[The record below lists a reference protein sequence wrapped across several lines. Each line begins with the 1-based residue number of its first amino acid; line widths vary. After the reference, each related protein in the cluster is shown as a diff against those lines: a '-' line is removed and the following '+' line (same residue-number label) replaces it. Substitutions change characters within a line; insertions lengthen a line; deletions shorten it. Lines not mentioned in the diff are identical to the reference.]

1 MEFKEN
7 YTQQLQRLNEYQKA
21 AVFDESNACLV
32 NANVGSGKTTVLI
45 TKVMYLHYEKQ
56 IPYEQMV
63 VLTFTNK
70 AADEIKERLYALEPE
85 ITEEQLWGFGTFH
98 SVCLT
103 MLKKMLPVENLGYTK
118 EFMVMD
124 PDEEL
129 GMAEQLILTYQL
141 KIKYK
146 NRLKKRLEQKNSKY
160 QDDIEKLKALLKE
173 EKRRQ
178 DKMTFDELLENTCNL
193 VKMSEQKMDDI
204 SWIIVDE
211 VQDSDEKQ
219 LELIDCLKK
228 PQTCFFAVGDPNQV
242 IYSWRGSAFHI
253 FYQLKTKYQA
263 TELTLPVNYRSSSE
277 ILAVARCFMQQ
288 GGTLQGGRENG
299 DKIQIRNMYDPF
311 QEADYLADRI
321 RELHASGLPYR
332 EIAIFYRLQNQS
344 EIFEHVFEKEG
355 IPFEVSL
362 KKTVKDIPVLDWLI
376 RVLRFSVNP
385 KDKSSG
391 IAALADKKY
400 GDGMSVKEAEK
411 TTDLLNE
418 ITEEEKQEMN
428 NELCKPDIRKQMLEF
443 SKVYASK
450 QVALPEDLWNY
461 FSLENHLHP
470 TTASYVEDRICVM
483 DFLEH
488 MTTYQKEQ
496 QKNVVEG
503 FSEFLNMASLYGTNI
518 LKKDKSSGIAALADK
533 RYGLGMSVK
542 EAEKTIDIL
551 SETRKTQT
559 ETPQSEKQKIN
570 SDIRKQML
578 GFSQAY
584 FNAQSTTAEDLWNYF
599 SLENHLHPTTA
610 SYVED
615 RICVMDFL
623 EHMTTYQKEQQKNV
637 VEGFSEFLNMASLYG
652 TNILKKEIH
661 NENDTV
667 KLMTLHASK
676 GLEFSHVFITGVN
689 YGLIPLQTKSFEE
702 EEEEQRLFFVG
713 ITRAKEHLELSYYTS
728 PGQYRAAPGPSR
740 YLRMIPGNLIEG
752 QERERESPAAHL
764 QDLKRQILAERAE
777 QSEHIEL
784 QEAGK
789 ISGGKIPS
797 ANTGTKNISVGN
809 EAVTTQKRR
818 VRHPKYGTGS
828 VVREDDMMITVDFD
842 DYGEK
847 ELMKMFGGLEEL
859 P

>member
-21 AVFDESNACLV
+21 AVLDESSACLV

-85 ITEEQLWGFGTFH
+85 IAEEQLWGFGTFH

-103 MLKKMLPVENLGYTK
+103 MLKKMLPVEKLGYTK

-178 DKMTFDELLENTCNL
+178 DKMTFDELLENTCKL
-193 VKMSEQKMDDI
+193 VKMSEQKMNDI

-228 PQTCFFAVGDPNQV
+228 PQACFFAVGDPNQV

-288 GGTLQGGRENG
+288 GGTLQGGRESG

-311 QEADYLADRI
+311 QEADYLAGRI

-332 EIAIFYRLQNQS
+332 EIAVFYRLQNQS

-391 IAALADKKY
+391 IAVLADKRY
-400 GDGMSVKEAEK
+400 GLGMSVKEAEK
-411 TTDLLNE
+411 TIDSLCETRKMQIE
-418 ITEEEKQEMN
+418 TPQSEKQKIN
-428 NELCKPDIRKQMLEF
+428 SDIRRQMLGF
-443 SKVYASK
+443 SQAYFNARSTT
-450 QVALPEDLWNY
+450 AEDLWNY
-461 FSLENHLHP
+461 FSLEDHLHP
-470 TTASYVEDRICVM
+470 TTALYVEDRTYVM
-483 DFLEH
+483 DFLER
-488 MTTYQKEQ
+488 MITYQKEQ

-503 FSEFLNMASLYGTNI
+503 FSEFLNMASLYG
-518 LKKDKSSGIAALADK
+518 
-533 RYGLGMSVK
+533 M
-542 EAEKTIDIL
+542 
-551 SETRKTQT
+551 
-559 ETPQSEKQKIN
+559 
-570 SDIRKQML
+570 
-578 GFSQAY
+578 
-584 FNAQSTTAEDLWNYF
+584 
-599 SLENHLHPTTA
+599 
-610 SYVED
+610 
-615 RICVMDFL
+615 
-623 EHMTTYQKEQQKNV
+623 
-637 VEGFSEFLNMASLYG
+637 
-652 TNILKKEIH
+652 NILKKEIH

-752 QERERESPAAHL
+752 QEKDRESPAAHL
-764 QDLKRQILAERAE
+764 QDLKRQILAARTN

-789 ISGGKIPS
+789 ISECKYPS
-797 ANTGTKNISVGN
+797 ANTGTKNLSL
-809 EAVTTQKRR
+809 EDDMVTTQKRR

-859 P
+859 S

>member
-70 AADEIKERLYALEPE
+70 AEDEIKERLYALEPE

-288 GGTLQGGRENG
+288 GGTLQGGRESG

-311 QEADYLADRI
+311 QEADYLAGRI
-321 RELHASGLPYR
+321 RDLHASGLPYR
-332 EIAIFYRLQNQS
+332 EMAIFYRLQNQS

-428 NELCKPDIRKQMLEF
+428 NELCKPDIRKQMLGF
-443 SKVYASK
+443 SQAYFNAQSTT
-450 QVALPEDLWNY
+450 AEDLWSF

-470 TTASYVEDRICVM
+470 TTASYEEDRTYVM
-483 DFLEH
+483 DFFTR
-488 MTTYQKEQ
+488 MITYQKEQ

-503 FSEFLNMASLYGTNI
+503 FSEFLNMASLYG
-518 LKKDKSSGIAALADK
+518 
-533 RYGLGMSVK
+533 M
-542 EAEKTIDIL
+542 
-551 SETRKTQT
+551 
-559 ETPQSEKQKIN
+559 
-570 SDIRKQML
+570 
-578 GFSQAY
+578 
-584 FNAQSTTAEDLWNYF
+584 
-599 SLENHLHPTTA
+599 
-610 SYVED
+610 
-615 RICVMDFL
+615 
-623 EHMTTYQKEQQKNV
+623 
-637 VEGFSEFLNMASLYG
+637 
-652 TNILKKEIH
+652 NILKKEIH

-740 YLRMIPGNLIEG
+740 YLRMIPENLIEG
-752 QERERESPAAHL
+752 QEKDRESSATHL

-777 QSEHIEL
+777 HIEL

-789 ISGGKIPS
+789 ISGGKNPS
-797 ANTGTKNISVGN
+797 ANTGTKNISAGN
-809 EAVTTQKRR
+809 ETVTTEKRR
-818 VRHPKYGTGS
+818 VRHTKYGTGS
-828 VVREDDMMITVDFD
+828 VVREDDMMLTVDFD

-847 ELMKMFGGLEEL
+847 ELMKMFSGLEEL